1 MQSVVASTPTA
12 QREHAVDMAPV
23 RVRLESVV
31 QRFRLIK
38 ERPDTLRESFP
49 HLFRRRSDVIIGRNG
64 SGKSTLLKVIA
75 GIYKPTSGVAH
86 VNGRVAA
93 LIELGAGF
101 HHELTGRENIVING
115 LLHGLSRRQIRS
127 REKQIIE
134 FADLGPFIDSP
145 VKQYSTGMYMRLA
158 FAVAMEV
165 DADIL
170 LVDEVLA
177 VGDQSFREKCV
188 SRMIDLRRQGKTI
201 ILVSHDMIAVRS
213 LCSRAILFHAGELQ
227 ADGLPQLV
235 VERYLQP
242 EVGAKA
248 DVV

>member
-1 MQSVVASTPTA
+1 MSLTSWHSEESLLRSETERSLASSVGMALEKAPSPRLLPAS
-12 QREHAVDMAPV
+12 V
-23 RVRLESVV
+23 
-31 QRFRLIK
+31 
-38 ERPDTLRESFP
+38 
-49 HLFRRRSDVIIGRNG
+49 
-64 SGKSTLLKVIA
+64 
-75 GIYKPTSGVAH
+75 YKPTSGVAH

-227 ADGLPQLV
+227 ADGLPQSV